1 MSGALAITFQKCMLC
16 VCVSGPKVRTEAEG
30 SLETK
35 GQELG
40 SCQTHS
46 TVTQAEANPDP
57 KPEEMDFPSCKE
69 GFMAK

>member
-1 MSGALAITFQKCMLC
+1 MLC
-16 VCVSGPKVRTEAEG
+16 VYVSGPKVRTEAEG

-46 TVTQAEANPDP
+46 MVTQA
-57 KPEEMDFPSCKE
+57 
-69 GFMAK
+69 